1 MEPRCHLWPWAAF
14 VLLAAPRLLGAQGA
28 CSQGACYPP
37 PGDLLL
43 GRAPHLRASSTCGLS
58 KPETYCTPHGQWSMK
73 CCRCD
78 SRLPRSRG
86 GHRVE
91 NVLSSAGRARWWQ
104 SQNGVER
111 VSLQLDLEQVF
122 QLDSVVLHFRVGV
135 SPAAMLIERS
145 LGAGRTWQV
154 LQYLASDCAAAFP
167 RVPRGSPEGW
177 QDPRCQELRGHPLHG
192 GTVKFSVQDL
202 GSTISSSYS
211 QAIEELGPFTNLRI
225 NFTELPH
232 IPRQGYHSP
241 STFYAVTEMQVLGS
255 CFCHGHA
262 ERCSPEGDQ
271 HSTVSSGVGDTWSVQ
286 QVPAGHC
293 VCQHNTAGPHCERCA
308 ALFNARPWAPAE
320 DSHPHECQ
328 RCDCNGHSSSCHFE
342 PELFQASGGASGGV
356 CDNCQHNTQGNNC
369 ERCKPNYFRNPGRE
383 LSHPEACLPCE
394 CDPDGTVPGSACDPG
409 TGRCVCKDNVQGDRC
424 HLCKPGFAQL
434 AGANPAGCRSEY
446 PWDTPLPPGC
456 PLQKGPG
463 SCPALGQGSGGDA
476 MQGAGQ
482 LWVMAVLRRALPGKG
497 RAVGVPDVVPS
508 QFTGQCP
515 CRDGFTGQTCSALG
529 QQLCPPRHY
538 RDARGGCTECDC
550 DFQGT
555 EELGCDRATGRCLCR
570 AGVTGPRCD
579 QCQQGRCG
587 PYPGCQLCHPCFHA
601 YDGDV
606 ERLRRTARWHSGH
619 IQHSCSLHRHGP
631 AVQGLQPSSCL
642 CKPARP
648 WCVLGH
654 LWAQKCHFAR
664 CWQCLSALLSVCRC
678 FALCLPHILFF
689 FPPREQVRGINP
701 NLHFLGDTA
710 SLSREL
716 ETLNSSLFVTNS
728 QYQSKRTQFETSR
741 STDLSGAFQTIRS
754 AHRSSS
760 SAGSLAAG
768 APGLLAQ
775 ARESRRSAAGLEGDL
790 AGDTARLLA
799 LRGELASAPDLTPVI
814 NQVCG
819 GARVEPCTPARCQGL
834 LCPRDNS
841 SVCGAGQPCHG
852 LFPLARGALATAGQ
866 AAKEFSSLSARLQDT
881 AQLIEA
887 TELWAS
893 RVRSSVGRLAE
904 QLGTS
909 RAQLQS
915 DVRRLRHLLQR
926 LRSFLADKDTDP
938 ASIQE
943 ISESV
948 LSLRLPADAAAVRRR
963 MTEIQ
968 RLAAELQ
975 CPEDVLA
982 QTAQDVARAKRLQ
995 QEAEQ
1000 ARNRANAVEGSVEE
1014 VVGTLQRAH
1023 TVLLEAQGAL
1033 RGSGSSLRFIQERVD
1048 EIEAVL
1054 GPAEKSV
1061 AAVGAGQQCPA
1072 GTELCCSSHLTSEQD
1087 STLEIPPCPQPAGS
1101 HLQCLFAFPQA
1112 FAQVQELYSELQS
1125 RMGQGLELGEQGRRV
1140 QSIGREAQA
1149 LFQETMGIVLR
1160 METLESEI
1168 QEGNKALVSRMS
1180 RLSGL
1185 EEQVGRIRDA
1195 IKRKV
1200 TYYESC
1206 S

>member
-1 MEPRCHLWPWAAF
+1 MEPRWQPWPWAVF

-28 CSQGACYPP
+28 CSRGACYPA

-58 KPETYCTPHGQWSMK
+58 KPETYCTPHGQWNMK

-78 SRLPRSRG
+78 SRLPHSPS
-86 GHRVE
+86 GHRVD

-104 SQNGVER
+104 SQNGVEH
-111 VSLQLDLEQVF
+111 VSLQLDLEQLF
-122 QLDSVVLHFRVGV
+122 QLDSVVLHFR
-135 SPAAMLIERS
+135 SPPAAMLLERS
-145 LGAGRTWQV
+145 QDAGRTWQV

-167 RVPRGSPEGW
+167 RVPRGAPGGW

-192 GTVKFSVQDL
+192 GTVKFSVRDL

-211 QAIEELGPFTNLRI
+211 QAVEKLGPFTNLRI

-232 IPRQGYHSP
+232 IPRQGYHAP
-241 STFYAVTEMQVLGS
+241 STFYALTEMQVLGS

-262 ERCSPEGDQ
+262 ERCAPAGGQ
-271 HSTVSSGVGDTWSVQ
+271 PSTVS
-286 QVPAGHC
+286 GHC

-308 ALFNARPWAPAE
+308 ALFNAQPWAPAE

-328 RCDCNGHSSSCHFE
+328 RCECNGHSSSCHFD
-342 PELFQASGGASGGV
+342 PELYRASGGASGGV
-356 CDNCQHNTQGNNC
+356 CDNCQHNTEGNNC
-369 ERCKPNYFRNPGRE
+369 ERCKTNYFRNPRQE

-409 TGRCVCKDNVQGDRC
+409 TGRCVCKDNVQGHRC

-434 AGANPAGCRSEY
+434 AGANPAGCRRCSCNALGTRQ
-446 PWDTPLPPGC
+446 DTVPCDGDS
-456 PLQKGPG
+456 G
-463 SCPALGQGSGGDA
+463 SCSCLPNVVGSDCGQCAAGHWGLGSGQGCRPCACHPRGS
-476 MQGAGQ
+476 
-482 LWVMAVLRRALPGKG
+482 RSPHCN
-497 RAVGVPDVVPS
+497 

-529 QQLCPPRHY
+529 QQQCPPRHY

-579 QCQQGRCG
+579 QCQQGHCG
-587 PYPGCQLCHPCFHA
+587 PYPGCQLCHPCFHSR
-601 YDGDV
+601 DGDI
-606 ERLRRTARWHSGH
+606 ERLRQRQAGLANATALLPGCTGGSVLGLRLAQAQGDLQQAQDVLSH
-619 IQHSCSLHRHGP
+619 P
-631 AVQGLQPSSCL
+631 AVTQQSL
-642 CKPARP
+642 
-648 WCVLGH
+648 
-654 LWAQKCHFAR
+654 AQAAT
-664 CWQCLSALLSVCRC
+664 AL
-678 FALCLPHILFF
+678 AAI
-689 FPPREQVRGINP
+689 REQVRDINP
-701 NLHFLGDTA
+701 DHHFLDDTA
-710 SLSREL
+710 SVSREL
-716 ETLNSSLFVTNS
+716 EALNSSLVVTTS
-728 QYQSKRTQFETSR
+728 QYQSKRTQFENSR

-754 AHRSSS
+754 AYQSSS
-760 SAGSLAAG
+760 SASSLAAG
-768 APGLLAQ
+768 APELLAQ
-775 ARESRRSAAGLEGDL
+775 ARESRRSAAGLERDL
-790 AGDTARLLA
+790 PGHTAELLA
-799 LRGELASAPDLTPVI
+799 LKGELASAPDLTPAI

-819 GARVEPCTPARCQGL
+819 GARGEPCTPARCQGL
-834 LCPRDNS
+834 LCPRDNG

-852 LFPLARGALATAGQ
+852 LFPLARGALAAAGQ
-866 AAKEFSSLSARLQDT
+866 AAKEFSSLNARLQDT
-881 AQLIEA
+881 AELVES
-887 TELWAS
+887 TELS
-893 RVRSSVGRLAE
+893 VTQVQSSVRRLAE
-904 QLGTS
+904 QLGVS
-909 RAQLQS
+909 RTQIQG
-915 DVRRLRHLLQR
+915 DVRRLRQLLQR

-948 LSLRLPADAAAVRRR
+948 LSLRLPTDAAAVRRR

-968 RLAAELQ
+968 KLAAELQ
-975 CPEDVLA
+975 CPEDILA
-982 QTAQDVARAKRLQ
+982 QTAQDIARAKRLQ

-1014 VVGTLQRAH
+1014 VLGTLQRAN

-1054 GPAEKSV
+1054 GPAEGS
-1061 AAVGAGQQCPA
+1061 VGALGAGLAGLTQRLQRLQSRADQNLLRAGDTRDTA
-1072 GTELCCSSHLTSEQD
+1072 GTAAQRASSAQ
-1087 STLEIPPCPQPAGS
+1087 
-1101 HLQCLFAFPQA
+1101 QA
-1112 FAQVQELYSELQS
+1112 FAQVQELYRELQG

-1140 QSIGREAQA
+1140 QSIGQEAQA

-1160 METLESEI
+1160 MQTLESEI
-1168 QEGNKALVSRMS
+1168 QEGNEALVSRMS

-1185 EEQVGRIRDA
+1185 EEQVGRIRDT

-1200 TYYESC
+1200 AYYESC